1 MCQFASC
8 VPDICIKNSNQCLQ
22 LPVQKQSRR
31 KVMDHVVY
39 LDAKAKELENLL
51 SGKKTMVIRGAAG
64 RKLPSALIS
73 LASTVASVLQK
84 YLRGFFLSLISIL
97 NFEEYH
103 QDLMEG
109 ISLLRFYQKIRK
121 FESIV
126 LWLFLLTK
134 PLISCLLS
142 KGYVS
147 LKLFDFYKL
156 GLFIEQKRKIS
167 KT

>member
-1 MCQFASC
+1 
-8 VPDICIKNSNQCLQ
+8 
-22 LPVQKQSRR
+22 
-31 KVMDHVVY
+31 
-39 LDAKAKELENLL
+39 
-51 SGKKTMVIRGAAG
+51 
-64 RKLPSALIS
+64 
-73 LASTVASVLQK
+73 
-84 YLRGFFLSLISIL
+84 
-97 NFEEYH
+97 
-103 QDLMEG
+103 MEG